1 LKEPESQGDSVVS
14 QLKGEVMN
22 GNRLILACG
31 LLLCLV
37 GVSCEKTQM
46 PVRPELKLSFETIK
60 TQNSIPTEYGE
71 LEGVVVD
78 SPNFARMFFEREDKS
93 IVVVTVNVA
102 DGFIQDRVLVIPR
115 K

>member
-1 LKEPESQGDSVVS
+1 M
-14 QLKGEVMN
+14 KGN
-22 GNRLILACG
+22 GPVLGCG

-37 GVSCEKTQM
+37 GISCEKAQM

-60 TQNSIPTEYGE
+60 TQNSIPAEYGE

-78 SPNFARMFFEREDKS
+78 SPNLARMFFEKEDKS

-102 DGFIQDRVLVIPR
+102 DGFLQGRVLVIPR